1 MSLLSWAREK
11 LGIGP
16 SDWQR
21 WRQAAGGET
30 WAGRNVTADGAMNL
44 SAWWRGVKLYAE
56 VTGAASLKFYERLGN
71 DDRKQVRDHH
81 VAEIISLDP
90 NVDQTTQ
97 EFWGSQAAAL
107 VIFGNAYAE
116 KQFRGDGQLV
126 SLQPL
131 PFDTCPFR
139 DPDTDELYYRFNV
152 GSKLEILP
160 AEKVFHT
167 KGFNLGGDVGIS
179 PLAAARQALSITLA
193 TEQAA
198 GQTFSQGMRASGFFT
213 GPKLLPAQ
221 REDFTKR
228 FIDPIIG
235 NDAKA
240 HYGILENG
248 FDFKTINM
256 PPKDAEM
263 LLSRRHNIE
272 ELARFLG
279 MPPVLLG
286 HSSEGVTQWGS
297 GVENIIL
304 SWRTLGLDAFWTN
317 IERSINKRLLTRNE
331 RRKYYAEF
339 DRDAMLQADSAARG
353 EFISKMIQ
361 NAQMTPNEGRKKVNR
376 LPLPGGDQLLV
387 NSTLV
392 PLEQVGQRAAR
403 PSAVGLPTMEPS
415 KFDDPLT
422 IDDIKDIVGH
432 EIDMRQRFRDQ

>member
-1 MSLLSWAREK
+1 MSLLSWAREVF
-11 LGIGP
+11 GWGFGHH
-16 SDWQR
+16 
-21 WRQAAGGET
+21 QARYGTGEN
-30 WAGRNVTADGAMNL
+30 WAGKPVTPDGAMNL
-44 SAWWRGVKLYAE
+44 STWFRGVKLYAD
-56 VTGAASLKFYERLGN
+56 VTGAASLKFYERLDN
-71 DDRKQVRDHH
+71 DDRKQIRDHP
-81 VAEIISLDP
+81 VADLISIDP
-90 NVDQTTQ
+90 NSDQTSM
-97 EFWGSQAAAL
+97 EFWSSQAAAL

-116 KQFRGDGQLV
+116 KQLSDDGKRLIA
-126 SLQPL
+126 LQPL

-139 DPDTDELYYRFNV
+139 DRDTDELYYRFNF
-152 GSKLEILP
+152 GGKLEVLP
-160 AEKVFHT
+160 SEKVFHT

-179 PLAAARQALSITLA
+179 PLAAARQTLSIATA

-198 GQTFSQGMRASGFFT
+198 GQTFAQGLRMSGFFT
-213 GPKLLPAQ
+213 GPKLTQTQ
-221 REDFTKR
+221 RDEFTKT
-228 FIDPIIG
+228 FIDPITG

-248 FDFKTINM
+248 FGFNQINI

-272 ELARFLG
+272 EMARYLA

-317 IERSINKRLLTRNE
+317 IERSINKRLLNRND

-376 LPLPGGDQLLV
+376 LPLDGGDQLLV

-392 PLEQVGQRAAR
+392 PLTEAGRLAR
-403 PSAVGLPTMEPS
+403 SLPSPTKYIDEPP
-415 KFDDPLT
+415 KTQAQP
-422 IDDIKDIVGH
+422 
-432 EIDMRQRFRDQ
+432 